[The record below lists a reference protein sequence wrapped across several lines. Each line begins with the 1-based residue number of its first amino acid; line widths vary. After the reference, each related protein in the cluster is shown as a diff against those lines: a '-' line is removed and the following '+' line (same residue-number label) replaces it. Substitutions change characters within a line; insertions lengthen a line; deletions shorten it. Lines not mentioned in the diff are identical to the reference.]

1 MKKIL
6 AIDDKRDNL
15 TSIKALFKSF
25 MPDCTVITAQSGAAG
40 LSAARQELPDTILL
54 DIIMPEMDG
63 YEVCQRLK
71 IDELTK
77 HIPVILITAI
87 RTDAESRIKGL
98 ENGADAFLAKPID
111 PAELSAQVN
120 VMLRIKAAEDKLR
133 DKNVNLEALV
143 AERTNELKA
152 SEEQFRNLM
161 EQSPLAIQI
170 IDPAGYIN
178 RVNQAFM
185 NLWNISRIG
194 LHQVYENY
202 NLLEDE
208 QLKAAGAM
216 PLIKKAF
223 AGEAVALPAI
233 EYNVLNMMESL
244 DLTKIEGN
252 DIWIQLR
259 LFPVKNSDGEVI
271 NIVQMSED
279 ITERKHAETEISK
292 LSTAVEQSP
301 AVIAITDLNGNLDYV
316 NPKFTEV
323 TEYTSE
329 EAIGQNPAILKS
341 GEFSDEIYREL
352 WETVCAGKVWRG
364 EFHNKKKSGELFWES
379 ATVAPIFDQ
388 QSNIINFIKVAE
400 DITERRQIEDRLV
413 KSEKK
418 YRELFEKSKDAVLI
432 IHNGKFV
439 DCNQAATDILRYNN
453 KAEFLNKTPSEL
465 SPEKQ
470 PDGQLSIDKA
480 SKIVEIALK
489 NGSHRFEWYH
499 KKADGEVFPVEVM
512 LTAISDDSEGKNLYT
527 VWRDISGRKQIEAN
541 LLKQQYYLNKAQEIG
556 KIGTWELDIQQNILT
571 WTDENYKNFGVPGG
585 TAMNYEKFINCVH
598 PDDRDYVDEKW
609 ANALKHEPYDI
620 THRVVAGGK
629 VKWVREKADITF
641 DADDL
646 PIMAIG
652 FTQDVTESK
661 LAEQVFI
668 ENEACYRQ
676 IFEHNMSI
684 KLIVDPDDGQIIE
697 ANSAA
702 QQFYG
707 YDEETLT
714 SMRVM
719 DINTLSDKEI
729 LAEMKLAKNEERIYF
744 EFRHR
749 LASGEIMDVEV
760 YSGPIQRAGK
770 TLLFSI
776 INNVTKRKQAEN
788 ELQESKQKIENL
800 HEVAAYLVGCEA
812 EADVYR
818 MTVEAAEEVL
828 GFSMVSL
835 SMAEG
840 DILVEKSAS
849 RAMQAYKGREIC
861 LDDDGLAARV
871 YQHGETIVYG
881 CLADIADGKPPL
893 EVFKSGIIVPINH
906 VGGFQVAATTEQA
919 FSQEDVRQLELLLDH
934 TGEAIKRIRLQKE
947 LKEQATLDP
956 LTNVYNRRYF
966 NRVIEQEISRS
977 NRYGHQMGF
986 MMIDIDHFKQ
996 INDTHGHETG
1006 DRILQKV
1013 ADLLVEQVRD
1023 SDIVIRYGGDEFLIV
1038 LIETETETEVI
1049 RKRILKAVEE
1059 SNIALLAV
1067 RVSIGAV
1074 HWHPKDKISLE
1085 ETLAEADRRMYEAKK
1100 SKV

>member
-6 AIDDKRDNL
+6 AIDDKKDNL

-40 LSAARQELPDTILL
+40 ISAARQELPDTILL

-71 IDELTK
+71 TDKLTK

-216 PLIKKAF
+216 PLIEKAF
-223 AGEAVALPAI
+223 AGEAVTLQAI
-233 EYNVLNMMESL
+233 EYNVLNMMETL

-252 DIWIQLR
+252 NIWIQLR

-279 ITERKHAETEISK
+279 ITERKQADIEISK
-292 LSTAVEQSP
+292 LSAAVEQSP

-323 TEYTSE
+323 TEYTLE
-329 EAIGQNPAILKS
+329 EAIGQKPVILKS
-341 GEFSDEIYREL
+341 GELSDEIYSEL
-352 WETVCAGKVWRG
+352 WETICAGKVWRG
-364 EFHNKKKSGELFWES
+364 EFHNKKKNGELFWES
-379 ATVAPIFDQ
+379 ATIAPIFDQ
-388 QSNIINFIKVAE
+388 QGNIINFIKVAE
-400 DITERRQIEDRLV
+400 DITERRHIENRLV

-418 YRELFEKSKDAVLI
+418 YRELFEKSRDAVLI
-432 IHNGKFV
+432 IHDGKFV

-453 KAEFLNKTPSEL
+453 KAELLNKTPSEL

-470 PDGQLSIDKA
+470 PDGQFSIDKA
-480 SKIVEIALK
+480 SKIVEVTLK

-499 KKADGEVFPVEVM
+499 KKADGEIFPVEVM
-512 LTAISDDSEGKNLYT
+512 LTAISDDSEGKILYT
-527 VWRDISGRKQIEAN
+527 VWRDISGSKQAEAN
-541 LLKQQYYLNKAQEIG
+541 LLKQQYYLSKAQEIG

-571 WTDENYKNFGVPGG
+571 WTDEIYKIFGVSSGI
-585 TAMNYEKFINCVH
+585 AINYEKFINCIH
-598 PDDRDYVDEKW
+598 PDDRDYVDGKW

-652 FTQDVTESK
+652 FTQDITTYKKMEESLRLTQFAVDNSTDAVYWLGADAK
-661 LAEQVFI
+661 FIYINNAAVESLGYSKEELLTMSVHDIGPDFPAEIWPVHWAELKEKKSLVF
-668 ENEACYRQ
+668 NTTHQRKDKT
-676 IFEHNMSI
+676 IFPVEITASFI
-684 KLIVDPDDGQIIE
+684 IFDG
-697 ANSAA
+697 
-702 QQFYG
+702 
-707 YDEETLT
+707 
-714 SMRVM
+714 
-719 DINTLSDKEI
+719 KEI
-729 LAEMKLAKNEERIYF
+729 NCAIAKDITR
-744 EFRHR
+744 
-749 LASGEIMDVEV
+749 
-760 YSGPIQRAGK
+760 
-770 TLLFSI
+770 
-776 INNVTKRKQAEN
+776 RKQAEN

-818 MTVEAAEEVL
+818 MTVEAAEMVL

-835 SMAEG
+835 IMAEG

-849 RAMQAYKGREIC
+849 RKMLACSGREAC
-861 LDDDGLAARV
+861 LDDDGLVARA
-871 YQHGETIVYG
+871 YHHGETAAYG
-881 CLADIADGKPPL
+881 CLADISDGKTPL
-893 EVFKSGIIVPINH
+893 EVFKSGIIAPINH
-906 VGGFQVAATTEQA
+906 VGVFQVVATTEQA
-919 FSQEDVRQLELLLDH
+919 FSQEDARQLELLLDH

-977 NRYGHQMGF
+977 NRYGHQIGF
-986 MMIDIDHFKQ
+986 MMIDIDNFKQ
-996 INDTHGHETG
+996 INDTYGHETG

-1023 SDIVIRYGGDEFLIV
+1023 TDIVIRYGGDEFLIV
-1038 LIETETETEVI
+1038 LIQTETETETEVI
-1049 RKRILKAVEE
+1049 RERIQKAVEE
-1059 SNIALLAV
+1059 RNIALLEV
-1067 RVSIGAV
+1067 RISIGAV
-1074 HWHPKDKISLE
+1074 NWHLKDNISLE
-1085 ETLAEADRRMYEAKK
+1085 EALAEADRRMYKAKK